1 MNSSKIA
8 VFSAI
13 VWSGIGR
20 ITAGFLRFVST
31 PLLLNH
37 YGKEQYGLIGLAISI
52 NVYMQIMELGFNTG
66 NLRYLSQWLAEKKHD
81 KVVKLIQSS
90 MFFYGLIGLLNFV
103 LLVIF
108 TFYSGDIFNLSI
120 SENIIFTNMLYI
132 LAVSSLI
139 SWTYSITSQIL
150 RAYEKI
156 ALDERL
162 NLIGSVLAFLAVIL
176 SVYFNLTISQ
186 YFLLY
191 GVSIIVVLPIK
202 VLKCKALNS
211 SLNFKFKWNSEVFNE
226 VFKYSIG
233 IFGMAFFQFS
243 ARNLR
248 PVILGMQA
256 SVGDVADYKIIEQI
270 TGIIL
275 LLSGSFMAILLPF
288 VTKMKALNNI
298 KAQLRV
304 VYDGTRFISV
314 FLAFLIFGLVI
325 VAEPLIIF
333 YVGTEYIHLS
343 FWLIVWSVALLG
355 YHISAI
361 SAVVLADS
369 NIRPLA
375 YYSMFSA
382 LISLTSAWLL
392 TPNYQVGG
400 AVISLVIYTILQML
414 FYYVYYIPYVM
425 NLNPLKLLV
434 QSFLKP
440 VIIGIISLVITKSIL
455 LLVPLA
461 VIIYQLIVPALIFTI
476 IYCINTLI
484 FIIRPSEIKVI
495 LKKII

>member
-1 MNSSKIA
+1 M
-8 VFSAI
+8 
-13 VWSGIGR
+13 
-20 ITAGFLRFVST
+20 
-31 PLLLNH
+31 
-37 YGKEQYGLIGLAISI
+37 
-52 NVYMQIMELGFNTG
+52 
-66 NLRYLSQWLAEKKHD
+66 
-81 KVVKLIQSS
+81 
-90 MFFYGLIGLLNFV
+90 
-103 LLVIF
+103 
-108 TFYSGDIFNLSI
+108 
-120 SENIIFTNMLYI
+120 
-132 LAVSSLI
+132 
-139 SWTYSITSQIL
+139 
-150 RAYEKI
+150 
-156 ALDERL
+156 
-162 NLIGSVLAFLAVIL
+162 AVIL
-176 SVYFNLTISQ
+176 SVYFNLKISQ

-211 SLNFKFKWNSEVFNE
+211 SLDFKFKWNSEVFNE
-226 VFKYSIG
+226 VLKYSIG

-248 PVILGMQA
+248 PVILGMQT
-256 SVGDVADYKIIEQI
+256 SVGDVADYKILEQI

-275 LLSGSFMAILLPF
+275 LLSGSFMAILLPY
-288 VTKMKALNNI
+288 VTKMKTLNNI
-298 KAQLRV
+298 KAQIRV

-355 YHISAI
+355 YHIAALAAI
-361 SAVVLADS
+361 VLADA
-369 NIRPLA
+369 NIRPIA
-375 YYSMFSA
+375 YFSMFSA
-382 LISLTSAWLL
+382 LISLTFAWLL

-425 NLNPLKLLV
+425 NLNSLKLFV

-440 VIIGIISLVITKSIL
+440 VIIGIISLVITKSII
-455 LLVPLA
+455 LLVTLTG
-461 VIIYQLIVPALIFTI
+461 IIYQLIVPVLIFAI
-476 IYCINTLI
+476 VYCILTAI

-495 LKKII
+495 LKK